1 MLPEKRFCHVVS
13 SIVLMYILS
22 VSGRANLMSQKKIMI
37 HMVGVEQELDML
49 KVFYV
54 SNRLF
59 VNVFYS
65 KMKLAPKVYLLPRII
80 VK

>member
-1 MLPEKRFCHVVS
+1 
-13 SIVLMYILS
+13 
-22 VSGRANLMSQKKIMI
+22 MSQKKITI
-37 HMVGVEQELDML
+37 HMVGVEQELDVL

-65 KMKLAPKVYLLPRII
+65 KMKLAPKGYLLPRNCKISQ
-80 VK
+80 VQ